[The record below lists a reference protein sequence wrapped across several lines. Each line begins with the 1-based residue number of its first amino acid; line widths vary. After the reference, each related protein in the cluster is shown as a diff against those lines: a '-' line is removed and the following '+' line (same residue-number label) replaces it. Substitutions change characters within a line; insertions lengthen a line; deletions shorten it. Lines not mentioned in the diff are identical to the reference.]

1 MWKNEEDLRLAVLI
15 DAENISSKYAGQ
27 LFTEIAQLGEATV
40 RRVYGDWSA
49 DQMRSWRSVL
59 EDYAISTRQEY
70 CFAKG
75 KNSSD
80 SAMIIDAMDLL
91 YADSVDGFCI
101 VSSDSDFTN
110 LARRLREAGKLVLG
124 AGESKTPKAFAN
136 SCNRFIYLDLL
147 ALSQPRETAPATRK
161 AAVAPAAE
169 AEKSGPTDQAL
180 IREDIVRYLEEHAD
194 DKVYLSSVSDYLR
207 KLYPDFDVRNYGCST
222 FKKFIN
228 TFDAFEIERVVG
240 LDPAQASDYIRV
252 KAQAP
257 ADEPVRRPA
266 ARNRKRSAR
275 SRALPDE

>member
-1 MWKNEEDLRLAVLI
+1 MWKKGEDMRLAVLI
-15 DAENISSKYAGQ
+15 DAENISAKYAGQ

-124 AGESKTPKAFAN
+124 AGESKTPKSFAN

-147 ALSQPRETAPATRK
+147 ARSQPRAAAPAHKTTVSLPETA
-161 AAVAPAAE
+161 AP
-169 AEKSGPTDQAL
+169 EKTGPTDQAL
-180 IREDIVRYLEEHAD
+180 IREDIIRYLEENAD

-207 KLYPDFDVRNYGCST
+207 KLYPDFDVRNYGCKT

-240 LDPAQASDYIRV
+240 LDPSQASDYIRT
-252 KAQAP
+252 KAP
-257 ADEPVRRPA
+257 APAEEKTRRAP
-266 ARNRKRSAR
+266 ARNRKRSTAR
-275 SRALPDE
+275 SVKEE

>member
-147 ALSQPRETAPATRK
+147 ARSQPRETAQVSRK

-180 IREDIVRYLEEHAD
+180 IREDIARYLEEHAD

-228 TFDAFEIERVVG
+228 AFDAFEIERVVG
-240 LDPAQASDYIRV
+240 LDPSQASDYIRV
-252 KAQAP
+252 KTQAP
-257 ADEPVRRPA
+257 SEEPARRPA
-266 ARNRKRSAR
+266 ARNRKRSPR
-275 SRALPDE
+275 RISE

>member
-1 MWKNEEDLRLAVLI
+1 MWKKEDDIKLAVLI
-15 DAENISSKYAGQ
+15 DAENISAKYAGQ
-27 LFTEIAQLGEATV
+27 LFNEIAQLGEATV

-91 YADSVDGFCI
+91 YSDCVDGFCI

-136 SCNRFIYLDLL
+136 SCNRFIYVDLL
-147 ALSQPRETAPATRK
+147 ARSQPQPA
-161 AAVAPAAE
+161 APAARRAAVSQVTE

-180 IREDIVRYLEEHAD
+180 IREDIVRYLEENAD

-240 LDPAQASDYIRV
+240 LDPSQASDYIRI
-252 KAQAP
+252 KAP
-257 ADEPVRRPA
+257 APAEESAAKPA
-266 ARNRKRSAR
+266 ARNRKRSVR
-275 SRALPDE
+275 SRRTTGE

>member
-1 MWKNEEDLRLAVLI
+1 MWKKEEDLRLAVLI
-15 DAENISSKYAGQ
+15 DAENISAKYAGQ

-124 AGESKTPKAFAN
+124 AGESKTPKSFAN

-147 ALSQPRETAPATRK
+147 ARSQPRETAQAVRRT
-161 AAVAPAAE
+161 AVAPAAAE

-180 IREDIVRYLEEHAD
+180 IREDIERYLEEHAD

-240 LDPAQASDYIRV
+240 LDPSQASDYIRV

-257 ADEPVRRPA
+257 AEEPARRPA
-266 ARNRKRSAR
+266 ARNRKRSPR
-275 SRALPDE
+275 RISE

>member
-1 MWKNEEDLRLAVLI
+1 MWKKENDLKLAVLI
-15 DAENISSKYAGQ
+15 DAENISAKYAGQ

-91 YADSVDGFCI
+91 YSDRVDGFCI

-136 SCNRFIYLDLL
+136 SCNRFIYVDLL
-147 ALSQPRETAPATRK
+147 ARSQPAAAAPSSRKTAVSQP
-161 AAVAPAAE
+161 VE
-169 AEKSGPTDQAL
+169 AEKSGPTDQSL
-180 IREDIVRYLEEHAD
+180 IREDIVRYLEENAD

-240 LDPAQASDYIRV
+240 LDPAQASDYIRI
-252 KAQAP
+252 KAP
-257 ADEPVRRPA
+257 AVPEEAPARPA
-266 ARNRKRSAR
+266 ARNRKRTVR
-275 SRALPDE
+275 SRSK

>member
-1 MWKNEEDLRLAVLI
+1 MWKKGEDLRLAVLI

-91 YADSVDGFCI
+91 YSDCVDGFCI

-136 SCNRFIYLDLL
+136 SCNRFIYVDLL
-147 ALSQPRETAPATRK
+147 ARSQPAEA
-161 AAVAPAAE
+161 APAARKTAANQVPDTA
-169 AEKSGPTDQAL
+169 AEKTGPTDQAL
-180 IREDIVRYLEEHAD
+180 IREDIIRYLEENAD

-207 KLYPDFDVRNYGCST
+207 KLYPDFDVRNYGCKT

-240 LDPAQASDYIRV
+240 LDPSQASDYIRT

-257 ADEPVRRPA
+257 AEEAAARTP
-266 ARNRKRSAR
+266 ARNRKRGAR
-275 SRALPDE
+275 SRV

>member
-1 MWKNEEDLRLAVLI
+1 MWKKEEDLRLAVLI
-15 DAENISSKYAGQ
+15 DAENISAKYAGQ

-124 AGESKTPKAFAN
+124 AGESKTPKSFAN

-147 ALSQPRETAPATRK
+147 ARSQPRETAQAVRK
-161 AAVAPAAE
+161 TAVAPAAAE

-180 IREDIVRYLEEHAD
+180 IREDIERYLEEHAD

-240 LDPAQASDYIRV
+240 LDPSQASDYIRV

-257 ADEPVRRPA
+257 AEEPARRPA
-266 ARNRKRSAR
+266 ARNRKRSPR
-275 SRALPDE
+275 RISE

>member
-1 MWKNEEDLRLAVLI
+1 MWKKEDDLRLAVLI
-15 DAENISSKYAGQ
+15 DAENISAKYAGQ
-27 LFTEIAQLGEATV
+27 LFTEIAQLGQATV

-59 EDYAISTRQEY
+59 EDFAISTRQEY

-91 YADSVDGFCI
+91 YGGSVDGFCI

-124 AGESKTPKAFAN
+124 AGESKTPKSFAN

-147 ALSQPRETAPATRK
+147 ARSQPRAAGQTARK
-161 AAVAPAAE
+161 TAVSQAQDTAAE
-169 AEKSGPTDQAL
+169 KTGPTDQAL
-180 IREDIVRYLEEHAD
+180 IREDIIRYLEENAD

-240 LDPAQASDYIRV
+240 LDPAQASDYIHI
-252 KAQAP
+252 KAP
-257 ADEPVRRPA
+257 APPEKARTAP
-266 ARNRKRSAR
+266 ARNRKRTAA
-275 SRALPDE
+275 SRE

>member
-1 MWKNEEDLRLAVLI
+1 MWKKENDLKLAVLI
-15 DAENISSKYAGQ
+15 DAENISAKYAGQ

-91 YADSVDGFCI
+91 YSDRVDGFCI

-136 SCNRFIYLDLL
+136 SCNRFIYVDLL
-147 ALSQPRETAPATRK
+147 ARSQPAAAAPSSRKTAVSQP
-161 AAVAPAAE
+161 VE
-169 AEKSGPTDQAL
+169 AEKSGPTDQSL
-180 IREDIVRYLEEHAD
+180 IREDIVRYLEENAD

-240 LDPAQASDYIRV
+240 LDPAQASDYIRI
-252 KAQAP
+252 KAP
-257 ADEPVRRPA
+257 AVPEEA
-266 ARNRKRSAR
+266 K
-275 SRALPDE
+275 

>member
-1 MWKNEEDLRLAVLI
+1 MWKKEEDLRLAVLI
-15 DAENISSKYAGQ
+15 DAENISAKYAGQ

-124 AGESKTPKAFAN
+124 AGESKTPKSFAN

-147 ALSQPRETAPATRK
+147 ARSQPRETAQVSRRT
-161 AAVAPAAE
+161 AVAPAAAE
-169 AEKSGPTDQAL
+169 TEKSGPTDQAL
-180 IREDIVRYLEEHAD
+180 IREDIARYLEEHAD

-252 KAQAP
+252 KALSP
-257 ADEPVRRPA
+257 AEEPARRPA
-266 ARNRKRSAR
+266 ARNRKRSPR
-275 SRALPDE
+275 RISE

>member
-1 MWKNEEDLRLAVLI
+1 MWKKEEDLRLAVLI
-15 DAENISSKYAGQ
+15 DAENISAKYAGQ

-124 AGESKTPKAFAN
+124 AGESKTPKSFAN

-147 ALSQPRETAPATRK
+147 ARSQPRETAQVSRK
-161 AAVAPAAE
+161 AAVTPAAAE

-180 IREDIVRYLEEHAD
+180 IREDIERYLEEHAD

-240 LDPAQASDYIRV
+240 LDPSQASDYIRV

-257 ADEPVRRPA
+257 AEEPARRPA
-266 ARNRKRSAR
+266 ARNRKRSPR
-275 SRALPDE
+275 RISE

>member
-1 MWKNEEDLRLAVLI
+1 MWKKEEDLRLAVLI
-15 DAENISSKYAGQ
+15 DAENISAKYAGQ

-124 AGESKTPKAFAN
+124 AGESKTPKSFAN

-147 ALSQPRETAPATRK
+147 ARSQPRETAQAVRK
-161 AAVAPAAE
+161 TAVAPAAAE

-180 IREDIVRYLEEHAD
+180 IREDIERYLEEHAD

-252 KAQAP
+252 KALSP
-257 ADEPVRRPA
+257 AEEPARRPA
-266 ARNRKRSAR
+266 ARNRKSSPRRIS
-275 SRALPDE
+275 E

>member
-1 MWKNEEDLRLAVLI
+1 MWKKEEDLRLAVLI

-124 AGESKTPKAFAN
+124 AGESKTPKSFAN

-147 ALSQPRETAPATRK
+147 ARSQPRETAQAVRRT
-161 AAVAPAAE
+161 AVAPAAAE
-169 AEKSGPTDQAL
+169 TEKSGPTDQAL
-180 IREDIVRYLEEHAD
+180 IREDIERYLEEHAD

-240 LDPAQASDYIRV
+240 LDPSQASDYIRV
-252 KAQAP
+252 KAQVSAEEP
-257 ADEPVRRPA
+257 ARRPA
-266 ARNRKRSAR
+266 ARNRKRSPR
-275 SRALPDE
+275 RISE

>member
-1 MWKNEEDLRLAVLI
+1 MWKKGEDMRLAVLI
-15 DAENISSKYAGQ
+15 DAENISAKYAGQ

-124 AGESKTPKAFAN
+124 AGESKTPKSFAN

-147 ALSQPRETAPATRK
+147 ARSQPR
-161 AAVAPAAE
+161 AAAPAAHKTASVQPE
-169 AEKSGPTDQAL
+169 AAAPEKTGPTDQAL
-180 IREDIVRYLEEHAD
+180 IREDIIRYLEENAD

-207 KLYPDFDVRNYGCST
+207 KLYPDFDVRNYGCKT

-240 LDPAQASDYIRV
+240 LDPSQASDYIRT
-252 KAQAP
+252 KAP
-257 ADEPVRRPA
+257 APTEIRETNNTPLKTIAA
-266 ARNRKRSAR
+266 AR
-275 SRALPDE
+275 

>member
-1 MWKNEEDLRLAVLI
+1 MWKKEEDLRLAVLI
-15 DAENISSKYAGQ
+15 DAENISAKYAGQ

-124 AGESKTPKAFAN
+124 AGESKTPKSFAN

-147 ALSQPRETAPATRK
+147 ARSQPRETAQAVRK
-161 AAVAPAAE
+161 TAVAPAAAE
-169 AEKSGPTDQAL
+169 TEKSGPTDQAL
-180 IREDIVRYLEEHAD
+180 LREDI
-194 DKVYLSSVSDYLR
+194 
-207 KLYPDFDVRNYGCST
+207 
-222 FKKFIN
+222 
-228 TFDAFEIERVVG
+228 
-240 LDPAQASDYIRV
+240 
-252 KAQAP
+252 
-257 ADEPVRRPA
+257 
-266 ARNRKRSAR
+266 AR
-275 SRALPDE
+275 

>member
-1 MWKNEEDLRLAVLI
+1 MWKKEEDLRLAVLI

-124 AGESKTPKAFAN
+124 AGESKTPKSFAN

-147 ALSQPRETAPATRK
+147 ARSQPRETAQASRRT
-161 AAVAPAAE
+161 AVAPAAAE

-180 IREDIVRYLEEHAD
+180 IREDIERYLEEHAD

-240 LDPAQASDYIRV
+240 LDPSQASDYIRV

-257 ADEPVRRPA
+257 AEEPARRPA
-266 ARNRKRSAR
+266 ARNRKRSPR
-275 SRALPDE
+275 RISE

>member
-1 MWKNEEDLRLAVLI
+1 MWKKEEDLRLAVLI
-15 DAENISSKYAGQ
+15 DAENISAKYAGQ

-124 AGESKTPKAFAN
+124 AGESKTPKSFAN

-147 ALSQPRETAPATRK
+147 ARSQPRETAQAVRRT
-161 AAVAPAAE
+161 AVAPAAAE
-169 AEKSGPTDQAL
+169 TEKSGPTDQAL
-180 IREDIVRYLEEHAD
+180 IREDIERYLEEHAD

-240 LDPAQASDYIRV
+240 LDPSQASDYIRV
-252 KAQAP
+252 KAQVSAEEP
-257 ADEPVRRPA
+257 ARRPA
-266 ARNRKRSAR
+266 ARNRKRSPR
-275 SRALPDE
+275 RISE